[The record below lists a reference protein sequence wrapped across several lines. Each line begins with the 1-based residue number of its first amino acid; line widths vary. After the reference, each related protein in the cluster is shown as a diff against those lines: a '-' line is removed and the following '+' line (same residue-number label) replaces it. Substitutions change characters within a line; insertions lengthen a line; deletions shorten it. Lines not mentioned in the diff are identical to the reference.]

1 MHDSP
6 DLIDDRYRIVRRLG
20 SGGYGSVY
28 LAHELAS
35 EALFDVERP
44 PSRDA
49 AVLREVAVKILNEKP
64 IDRHRFVAEV
74 TALCRLNHPGI
85 VTVLN
90 YGRADSPYVV
100 MEYVQGVPLEE
111 RLGARRSGDIQSALR
126 LFIQIADA
134 LGHAHARGVVHRDL
148 KPPNVIIDAQGQP
161 RLVDFGLSWLVV
173 RGEPT
178 TARIGTPGFL
188 APELMEDD
196 YENCDHRADIYSL
209 GATIYAVF
217 TGLSP
222 FASHSSASTLRRQLL
237 GDFEFPPSFPSILRP
252 IVALCLER
260 DPHCRPRSVSI
271 VADELR
277 RIAHAFADSH
287 TETAEGTPAASGTLL
302 DLRSAIVEDTQPF
315 THPNF
320 GDGIRLFLASSR
332 SLEGQS
338 ETGGSQIRAFAYRTA
353 AAGRDAR
360 MYDAL
365 SMLWKG
371 AEIHVLDGEVRAD
384 REANLVLRLTSDADI
399 VIEPYFPVAITEV
412 AETEGVRAAACP
424 TRALID
430 LRKPSAFSAAITAG
444 SIAHAALEIL
454 VQHDQPQAPPT
465 WDEVVAQV
473 IPQQRLELVAA
484 GVTDVALQDLC
495 NSLRQTYNQL
505 VEWTLPDSDLRHGH
519 LAESKR
525 FSTRYGLE
533 GRIDLATSDDKTLR
547 IFELKTGNQQPANEM
562 QLRGYLLL
570 WEEFARHNEVKIDGS
585 LLFSKEGRRQPVA
598 PHAANDRGL
607 MGARNAILGMRR
619 WLAEGTSGLR
629 PPSHGEFPER
639 CSDSACRF
647 RRDECRSQTRRLGSM
662 AASEMDAFPT
672 DVEEW
677 RGFDPALVHVIR
689 TWYTHML
696 RLIEREYR
704 AMSTRLGD
712 TLRRSTLE
720 ERIASHDA
728 IDGVSILSM
737 NPAQRTLLVR
747 CEHHG
752 TFSLEDR
759 LILHRGDM
767 DAGVVMIGEVI
778 RTQGGEITLR
788 TTSSQDPSLLHR
800 DGWILEREVPR
811 IGYRDMHRALWG
823 FITCGDPS
831 RIEPLVMPHR
841 SLNQRFA
848 LPEPP
853 EGISPSLNYE
863 QRQAVLRMVSD
874 APWVLVQGPPGT
886 GKTHVIAEA
895 AWHLAQQGKRV
906 LITACTNTAVDN
918 ALARIVARG
927 CTRVLRVQSSA
938 RATPDLRNALQNAE
952 LPFEA
957 VFSVDMGRR
966 TQSLDLIR
974 AEIASRLIVAAT
986 ANACT
991 NSPIFHILENLHSQ
1005 PSGAGPGTKNA
1016 PSGAKPPVFDVVI
1029 IDEASQLVE
1038 PLALAAVRLAR
1049 RVVMVGDPQQLP
1061 PVVTAADARTESV
1074 AGTIPKS
1081 LLNANVGGLDRSL
1094 FQRMQQYWTPTLL
1107 RVQYRMNSHIQEFP
1121 SQAFYNGLLQP
1132 AQEVANRRFPVRMAE
1147 CALLDPELRRRL
1159 DPEHPCVW
1167 VDAGESATSGH
1178 RHPAEVR
1185 EIIQTVQGVVQIWR
1199 ERGETLPP
1207 DLLGI
1212 VSPYRAQCFAIRAA
1226 LRDTLRE
1233 EEWKVIE
1240 VETADRFQG
1249 REKEAILISLVA
1261 TDWSDFVMDSRRLN
1275 VTLTRARS
1283 KLIVFGAR
1291 TVGRRMF
1298 EVYQPRPSGLD
1309 ATEGESEQVSLL

>member
-1 MHDSP
+1 MNDSP
-6 DLIDDRYRIVRRLG
+6 DLIDGRYRIVRRLG
-20 SGGYGSVY
+20 AGGYGSVY

-35 EALFDVERP
+35 EALFDGERP
-44 PSRDA
+44 PLRDA

-111 RLGARRSGDIQSALR
+111 RLGEHRLGDFQSSLR

-134 LGHAHARGVVHRDL
+134 LSHAHARGVVHRDL

-217 TGLSP
+217 TGHSP
-222 FASHSSASTLRRQLL
+222 FAAHSSASTLRRQLL
-237 GDFEFPPSFPSILRP
+237 GDFEFPASFPSILRP

-277 RIAHAFADSH
+277 RIAHAFADSN
-287 TETAEGTPAASGTLL
+287 TETPEGTPAASGTLL

-315 THPNF
+315 TNPSF
-320 GDGIRLFLASSR
+320 GDGIRLFLASAR

-338 ETGGSQIRAFAYRTA
+338 ETGGSQIRAFAYKSTS
-353 AAGRDAR
+353 AGRDAR

-365 SMLWKG
+365 NMLWKG

-384 REANLVLRLTSDADI
+384 REGNRFLRLAGDADI

-430 LRKPSAFSAAITAG
+430 LRKPQAFSPAITAG
-444 SIAHAALEIL
+444 SIAHSALEIL
-454 VQHDQPQAPPT
+454 VQHEHPHAPPT
-465 WDEVVAQV
+465 WDEVFAQV
-473 IPQQRLELVAA
+473 LPQQRLELVAA
-484 GVTDVALQDLC
+484 GVTDT
-495 NSLRQTYNQL
+495 SLTDMRNTLRHTYNQL
-505 VEWTLPDSDLRHGH
+505 VEWTLPGSDLRHGH

-533 GRIDLATSDDKTLR
+533 GRIDLATSDDETLR
-547 IFELKTGNQQPANEM
+547 IFELKTGSQQPANEA

-570 WEEFARHNEVKIDGS
+570 WEEFARQNEVHIEGS
-585 LLFSKEGRRQPVA
+585 LLFSKESRRQAVI
-598 PHAANDRGL
+598 PHATTDRSL
-607 MGARNAILGMRR
+607 LGARNALIGMRR
-619 WLAEGTSGLR
+619 WLTDGTSGLR
-629 PPSHGEFPER
+629 PPSHGEFLER
-639 CSDSACRF
+639 CSDSACRW

-662 AASEMDAFPT
+662 AASETDVFPA

-677 RGFDPALVHVIR
+677 RGFDPTLVHMIR
-689 TWYTHML
+689 TWYTWMV

-704 AMSTRLGD
+704 AMSTTLGD

-720 ERIASHDA
+720 ERISSHDA
-728 IDGVSILSM
+728 IDSVSILSM
-737 NPAQRTLLVR
+737 DAKQRKLVVR
-747 CEHHG
+747 CDHHG
-752 TFSLEDR
+752 SFAPDDR

-767 DAGVVMIGEVI
+767 DAGVVMVGEVV
-778 RTQGGEITLR
+778 RTQTGEITLR

-800 DGWILEREVPR
+800 DGWILEREIPR

-823 FITCGDPS
+823 FVTCGDPS

-841 SLNQRFA
+841 YLSQRFA

-853 EGISPSLNYE
+853 DDISPSLNFE

-874 APWVLVQGPPGT
+874 APYVLVQGPPGT

-906 LITACTNTAVDN
+906 LIAACTNTAVDN
-918 ALARIVARG
+918 ALARVVARG
-927 CTRVLRVQSSA
+927 CTRVLRVQSSS
-938 RATPDLRNALQNAE
+938 RATPDLRNALQQAG
-952 LPFEA
+952 LPFES

-966 TQSLDLIR
+966 TDSLDEIR
-974 AEIASRLIVAAT
+974 REIGSRLVVAAT

-991 NSPIFHILENLHSQ
+991 SSAIFHILEQIH
-1005 PSGAGPGTKNA
+1005 TKSFGETRA
-1016 PSGAKPPVFDVVI
+1016 HKDSWSAAAAPVFDVVI

-1061 PVVTAADARTESV
+1061 PVVTAADARTDSV
-1074 AGTIPKS
+1074 EGSIPKP
-1081 LLNANVGGLDRSL
+1081 LLNANIGGLDKSL
-1094 FQRMQQYWTPTLL
+1094 FQRMQRYWTPTLL

-1121 SQAFYNGLLQP
+1121 SQAFYSGLVHP
-1132 AQEVANRRFPVRMAE
+1132 APEVANRRFPILFSE
-1147 CALLDPELRRRL
+1147 CAPLDTELRRRL

-1167 VDAGESATSGH
+1167 VDAGESTASGN
-1178 RHPAEVR
+1178 RHPGEVK
-1185 EIIQTVQGVVQIWR
+1185 EIVQTVQGVVRIWR
-1199 ERGETLPP
+1199 ERGESLPP

-1226 LRDTLRE
+1226 LRETLRE

-1275 VTLTRARS
+1275 VTLTRART

-1291 TVGRRMF
+1291 AVGRRMF

-1309 ATEGESEQVSLL
+1309 SAAGEAEQVPLL

>member
-1 MHDSP
+1 MNDSP
-6 DLIDDRYRIVRRLG
+6 DLIDGRYRIVRRLG

-28 LAHELAS
+28 LAQELAS
-35 EALFDVERP
+35 EALFDGERP
-44 PSRDA
+44 PLHDA

-100 MEYVQGVPLEE
+100 MEYVQGVPLDE
-111 RLGARRSGDIQSALR
+111 RLGEHRLGDIQSALR

-209 GATIYAVF
+209 GATIFAVF
-217 TGLSP
+217 TGYSP
-222 FASHSSASTLRRQLL
+222 FAAHSSASTLRRQLS
-237 GDFEFPPSFPSILRP
+237 GDFEFPGTFPSILRP
-252 IVALCLER
+252 IVARCLER

-277 RIAHAFADSH
+277 RIAHAFADSN
-287 TETAEGTPAASGTLL
+287 TETPEGTPAASGAHL
-302 DLRSAIVEDTQPF
+302 DIRSAIVEDTQPF
-315 THPNF
+315 THPSF
-320 GDGIRLFLASSR
+320 GDGIRLYLASAR
-332 SLEGQS
+332 SLEGHTG
-338 ETGGSQIRAFAYRTA
+338 TGGSQIRAFAYKSA

-371 AEIHVLDGEVRAD
+371 SEIHVLDGEVRAD
-384 REANLVLRLTSDADI
+384 REGNRFLRLAGEADI
-399 VIEPYFPVAITEV
+399 VIEPYFPVTITEV

-430 LRKPSAFSAAITAG
+430 LRKPPAFSPAITAG

-454 VQHDQPQAPPT
+454 VQHDQPHAPPT
-465 WDEVVAQV
+465 WDEVFAQV
-473 IPQQRLELVAA
+473 VPQQRIELVAA
-484 GVTDVALQDLC
+484 GVTDT
-495 NSLRQTYNQL
+495 SLLELRNTLRHTYNQL
-505 VEWTLPDSDLRHGH
+505 VEWTLPGSDLRHGH

-533 GRIDLATSDDKTLR
+533 GRIDLATNDDETLR
-547 IFELKTGNQQPANEM
+547 IFELKTGSQQPSNEA

-570 WEEFARHNEVKIDGS
+570 WEEFARQNEVRIEGS
-585 LLFSKEGRRQPVA
+585 LLFSKDARRQAVT
-598 PHAANDRGL
+598 PHASTDRSL
-607 MGARNAILGMRR
+607 LGARNALVGMRR
-619 WLAEGTSGLR
+619 WLADGHSGLR
-629 PPSHGEFPER
+629 PPSFGDFPER
-639 CSDSACRF
+639 CSDSACRW

-662 AASEMDAFPT
+662 SASEKDVFPT

-689 TWYTHML
+689 TWYTHMV

-704 AMSTRLGD
+704 AMSTTLGD

-737 NPAQRTLLVR
+737 NVEQRTLIVR

-752 TFSLEDR
+752 SFALEDR
-759 LILHRGDM
+759 LVLRRGDM
-767 DAGVVMIGEVI
+767 DAGVVITGEVTK
-778 RTQGGEITLR
+778 TQSAELTLR
-788 TTSSQDPSLLHR
+788 TASSQDPSLLHR

-823 FITCGDPS
+823 FVTCGDPS
-831 RIEPLVMPHR
+831 RVEPLVMPHR
-841 SLNQRFA
+841 FLSQRYA

-853 EGISPSLNYE
+853 EDLSASLNYE

-895 AWHLAQQGKRV
+895 VWHMVQQGKRV
-906 LITACTNTAVDN
+906 LIAACTNTAVDN

-927 CTRVLRVQSSA
+927 CTRVLRVQSSS
-938 RATPDLRNALQNAE
+938 RATPELRNALQQAN
-952 LPFEA
+952 LPFDK

-966 TQSLDLIR
+966 TDSLDQIR
-974 AEIASRLIVAAT
+974 TEIGARLVVAAT

-991 NSPIFHILENLHSQ
+991 NSAVFHILEQLQARQAGVGQQNSASTT
-1005 PSGAGPGTKNA
+1005 PS
-1016 PSGAKPPVFDVVI
+1016 PVFDVVI

-1074 AGTIPKS
+1074 EETIPKL
-1081 LLNANVGGLDRSL
+1081 LLNANIGGLDKSL

-1121 SQAFYNGLLQP
+1121 SQAFYNGLVQP
-1132 AQEVANRRFPVRMAE
+1132 APDVANRRFPIRFAE
-1147 CALLDPELRRRL
+1147 CAPLDAELRRRL
-1159 DPEHPCVW
+1159 DPEYPCVW
-1167 VDAGESATSGH
+1167 VDAGDSTATGN

-1185 EIIQTVQGVVQIWR
+1185 EIIQTVQGVVRIWR
-1199 ERGETLPP
+1199 ERGESLPP

-1261 TDWSDFVMDSRRLN
+1261 TDWSDFVMDARRLN
-1275 VTLTRARS
+1275 VTLTRART

-1291 TVGRRMF
+1291 AVGRRMF

-1309 ATEGESEQVSLL
+1309 LSEGEREQGTLL

>member
-1 MHDSP
+1 MNDSP
-6 DLIDDRYRIVRRLG
+6 ELIDGRYRIVRRLG

-28 LAHELAS
+28 LAQELAS
-35 EALFDVERP
+35 EALFDGERP
-44 PSRDA
+44 SSRDA
-49 AVLREVAVKILNEKP
+49 AVLREVAVKVLNEKP
-64 IDRHRFVAEV
+64 IDRPRFVAEV

-111 RLGARRSGDIQSALR
+111 RLGDQRSGDIQSALR

-134 LGHAHARGVVHRDL
+134 LSHAHARGVVHRDL

-217 TGLSP
+217 TGQSP
-222 FASHSSASTLRRQLL
+222 FAAHSSASTLRRQLQ
-237 GDFEFPPSFPSILRP
+237 GDFEFPASFPSILRP
-252 IVALCLER
+252 LVALCLER

-287 TETAEGTPAASGTLL
+287 TETPEGTPATSGTVL

-353 AAGRDAR
+353 AAGREAR
-360 MYDAL
+360 TYDAL
-365 SMLWKG
+365 NMLWKG

-384 REANLVLRLTSDADI
+384 REGNRVLRLAGNADI
-399 VIEPYFPVAITEV
+399 VLEPYFPVAITEV

-430 LRKPSAFSAAITAG
+430 LRKPPKFSSAIISG
-444 SIAHAALEIL
+444 SLAHAALEIL
-454 VQHDQPQAPPT
+454 VQHEQSHAPPT
-465 WDEVVAQV
+465 WDEILAQV
-473 IPQQRLELVAA
+473 LPQQRLELVAA
-484 GVTDVALQDLC
+484 GVTDATLEELC
-495 NSLRQTYNQL
+495 NSLRKTYNQL

-547 IFELKTGNQQPANEM
+547 IFELKTGSQQPANDV

-570 WEEFARHNEVKIDGS
+570 WEEFAKNNDVEISGT
-585 LLFSKEGRRQPVA
+585 LLFSKEGRRHTPTPFA
-598 PHAANDRGL
+598 TNDRSL
-607 MGARNAILGMRR
+607 LGARNAIVGMRR
-619 WLAEGTSGLR
+619 WLADGTSGLR
-629 PPSHGEFPER
+629 PPSYGEFPER
-639 CSDSACRF
+639 CSDAACRW
-647 RRDECRSQTRRLGSM
+647 RRDDCLSQSRRLGSM
-662 AASEMDAFPT
+662 AASETDIFAT
-672 DVEEW
+672 DVPEW
-677 RGFDPALVHVIR
+677 QGFDPALVHVIR
-689 TWYTHML
+689 AWYTHML

-704 AMSTRLGD
+704 AMSTALGD

-728 IDGVSILSM
+728 VDGVSILSM
-737 NPAQRTLLVR
+737 NCAQRTLLVR

-752 TFSLEDR
+752 GFALEDR

-778 RTQGGEITLR
+778 RTQGSELTLR

-800 DGWILEREVPR
+800 DGWILEREIPR
-811 IGYRDMHRALWG
+811 IGYRDMHRGLWG

-841 SLNQRFA
+841 SLNQRYA
-848 LPEPP
+848 LPEAP
-853 EGISPSLNYE
+853 EALSGSLNHE
-863 QRQAVLRMVSD
+863 QRQAVLRMISN

-895 AWHLAQQGKRV
+895 AWHLAAQGKRV

-918 ALARIVARG
+918 ALARIVSRG
-927 CTRVLRVQSSA
+927 CTQVLRVQSST
-938 RATPDLRNALQNAE
+938 RATTDLRNALQNAG
-952 LPFEA
+952 LSFEK

-966 TQSLDLIR
+966 IASLDEIR
-974 AEIASRLIVAAT
+974 EEISSRLIVAAT

-991 NSPIFHILENLHSQ
+991 NSPIFNILETLHAQ
-1005 PSGAGPGTKNA
+1005 LSGEDSGTKKGSPA
-1016 PSGAKPPVFDVVI
+1016 TKSPIFDVVI
-1029 IDEASQLVE
+1029 MDEASQLVE

-1049 RVVMVGDPQQLP
+1049 RVIMVGDPQQLP

-1074 AGTIPKS
+1074 AGTVPKT

-1121 SQAFYNGLLQP
+1121 SQAFYHGLVQP
-1132 AQEVANRRFPVRMAE
+1132 APEVANRRFPVHLTE
-1147 CALLDPELRRRL
+1147 CALLTPELRRRL

-1167 VDAGESATSGH
+1167 VDAGDSAVTGH
-1178 RHPAEVR
+1178 RHPAEVQ

-1199 ERGETLPP
+1199 ERGESLPP

-1233 EEWKVIE
+1233 EEWRVIE

-1275 VTLTRARS
+1275 VTLTRART
-1283 KLIVFGAR
+1283 KLIVFGSRA
-1291 TVGRRMF
+1291 VGRRMF

-1309 ATEGESEQVSLL
+1309 IMEGEAEQVSLL